1 MACPGGPGVAVA
13 HLLTGDGLPMLFS
26 RTESRFT
33 VNWGLTIILYHK
45 LLGFGLRVLSS
56 LPQNK
61 DWTH

>member
-33 VNWGLTIILYHK
+33 VNWGLTIIL
-45 LLGFGLRVLSS
+45 
-56 LPQNK
+56 
-61 DWTH
+61 